1 MKSAKFNRDKEEMG
15 TTEIICIY
23 QLLLNYAVLTK
34 ITKILILEWDEA
46 SQSYLTTPTSPS
58 K

>member
-1 MKSAKFNRDKEEMG
+1 MKSAKFHRDKEEMG